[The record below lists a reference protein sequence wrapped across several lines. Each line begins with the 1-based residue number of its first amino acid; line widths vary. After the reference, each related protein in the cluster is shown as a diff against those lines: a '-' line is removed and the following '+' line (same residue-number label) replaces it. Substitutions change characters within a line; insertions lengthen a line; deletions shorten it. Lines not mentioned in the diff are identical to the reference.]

1 MSFIE
6 NKDFYNKDNIDQFEV
21 QNTIKQADNLIE
33 KLAYN
38 NQFEMNKICKE
49 ENNTKKIND

>member
-1 MSFIE
+1 LSFFE
-6 NKDFYNKDNIDQFEV
+6 NKDFNNKDNVDQFEI

-38 NQFEMNKICKE
+38 NQFEMNKILKE
-49 ENNTKKIND
+49 EDNTKKIND

>member
-1 MSFIE
+1 LSFFE
-6 NKDFYNKDNIDQFEV
+6 NKDFYNKDNVDQFEI

-38 NQFEMNKICKE
+38 NQFEMNKILKE
-49 ENNTKKIND
+49 EDNTKKIND